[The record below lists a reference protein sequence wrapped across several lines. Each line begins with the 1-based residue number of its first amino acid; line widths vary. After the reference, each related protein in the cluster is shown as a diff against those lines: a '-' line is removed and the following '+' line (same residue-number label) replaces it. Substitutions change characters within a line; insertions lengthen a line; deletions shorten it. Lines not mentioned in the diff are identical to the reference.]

1 LVLLVKIEDGF
12 YLNSQ
17 HIIAIRVSKSTSDGH
32 FVVVIEYTP
41 NNIQAMGTYQKTF
54 DSKIEAEIYLQTLH
68 QHISK

>member
-1 LVLLVKIEDGF
+1 MLVKIEDGF
-12 YLNSQ
+12 YLNSL
-17 HIIAIRVSKSTSDGH
+17 HIIAIRVSKSSSDGH

-41 NNIQAMGTYQKTF
+41 NNVQAMGTYQKNF

>member
-1 LVLLVKIEDGF
+1 MLVKIEDGC
-12 YLNSQ
+12 YINSQ
-17 HIIAIRVSKSTSDGH
+17 HIIANRVSKSTSEGTA
-32 FVVVIEYTP
+32 VVVIEYTP